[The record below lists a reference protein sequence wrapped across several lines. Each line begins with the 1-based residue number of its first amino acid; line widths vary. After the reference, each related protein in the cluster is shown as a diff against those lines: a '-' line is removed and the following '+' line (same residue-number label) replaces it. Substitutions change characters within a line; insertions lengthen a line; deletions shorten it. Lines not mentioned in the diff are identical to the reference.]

1 MEGIKRDLQ
10 DRNNGCAVFRLLFT
24 MYFVTIK
31 AAADT
36 IMPRMF
42 AAGYFMAFTC
52 HIFIE
57 KLMVG
62 ASFKN
67 PATASGL
74 ITPK

>member
-10 DRNNGCAVFRLLFT
+10 GQELRLCSVPLLFYHVFRHYQGHRRYDNALDVLPQ
-24 MYFVTIK
+24 VTLWPLHAISLSK
-31 AAADT
+31 IDG
-36 IMPRMF
+36 R
-42 AAGYFMAFTC
+42 
-52 HIFIE
+52 
-57 KLMVG
+57 

>member
-1 MEGIKRDLQ
+1 MICR
-10 DRNNGCAVFRLLFT
+10 DRNYGCAVFRLLFT

-31 AAADT
+31 ATADT
-36 IMPRMF
+36 IMPWMF

>member
-1 MEGIKRDLQ
+1 MQ
-10 DRNNGCAVFRLLFT
+10 VFRLLF
-24 MYFVTIK
+24 YHVFRHYQGRRRYDNALDVCRRLLYGLH
-31 AAADT
+31 
-36 IMPRMF
+36 MP
-42 AAGYFMAFTC
+42 

>member
-1 MEGIKRDLQ
+1 FAGT
-10 DRNNGCAVFRLLFT
+10 GTTAVQCSGYSFT

-31 AAADT
+31 ATADT
-36 IMPRMF
+36 IMPWMF

>member
-10 DRNNGCAVFRLLFT
+10 GQEQRLCSVPATLYHVFRHYQGRRRYDNAPDVCRRLL
-24 MYFVTIK
+24 YGLH
-31 AAADT
+31 
-36 IMPRMF
+36 MPYLYR
-42 AAGYFMAFTC
+42 
-52 HIFIE
+52 

>member
-1 MEGIKRDLQ
+1 
-10 DRNNGCAVFRLLFT
+10 

-31 AAADT
+31 ATADT
-36 IMPRMF
+36 IMPWMF

>member
-1 MEGIKRDLQ
+1 MICR
-10 DRNNGCAVFRLLFT
+10 DRNNGCAVFRLLF
-24 MYFVTIK
+24 YHVFRHYQGRRRYDN
-31 AAADT
+31 A
-36 IMPRMF
+36 RMF